1 MKVGRCVDEMTSTN
15 ADFARELHKTLVLVR
30 TPSPDRLGP
39 ADLSWLLNEEAGT
52 LPAWSSKSTGF
63 EERLAEARDRAGSKT
78 TYRPFDFGELRGDDG
93 EKIEIPEGKTEFEV
107 LRELYTRD
115 EPIGKARAWL
125 GPEQKGQTLD
135 ELWRPRLRREDR
147 RRQKPKRA
155 RESTAIGGAS
165 AAVRREITSL
175 CHEMTE
181 AVDLLVSPQLARQEI
196 RVLCH
201 SMTEEVDAAAAP
213 QLGRSLKRVARAD
226 FENWLA
232 DRKTRWR
239 AERGYEYKT
248 NAPRP
253 GRELNEAEL
262 AALKEEWAREQAAAD
277 GEE

>member
-1 MKVGRCVDEMTSTN
+1 M
-15 ADFARELHKTLVLVR
+15 
-30 TPSPDRLGP
+30 
-39 ADLSWLLNEEAGT
+39 
-52 LPAWSSKSTGF
+52 
-63 EERLAEARDRAGSKT
+63 
-78 TYRPFDFGELRGDDG
+78 
-93 EKIEIPEGKTEFEV
+93 
-107 LRELYTRD
+107 
-115 EPIGKARAWL
+115 
-125 GPEQKGQTLD
+125 
-135 ELWRPRLRREDR
+135 RREDR

-196 RVLCH
+196 RVLCR

-226 FENWLA
+226 FEAWLA

-239 AERGYEYKT
+239 AERGYEYDSDFSEAT

-262 AALKEEWAREQAAAD
+262 AALKDEWAREQAAAD
-277 GEE
+277 P

>member
-1 MKVGRCVDEMTSTN
+1 
-15 ADFARELHKTLVLVR
+15 
-30 TPSPDRLGP
+30 
-39 ADLSWLLNEEAGT
+39 
-52 LPAWSSKSTGF
+52 
-63 EERLAEARDRAGSKT
+63 
-78 TYRPFDFGELRGDDG
+78 
-93 EKIEIPEGKTEFEV
+93 
-107 LRELYTRD
+107 
-115 EPIGKARAWL
+115 
-125 GPEQKGQTLD
+125 
-135 ELWRPRLRREDR
+135 
-147 RRQKPKRA
+147 
-155 RESTAIGGAS
+155 
-165 AAVRREITSL
+165 
-175 CHEMTE
+175 MTE

-262 AALKEEWAREQAAAD
+262 AALKDEWAREQAAAD
-277 GEE
+277 P